1 LVVERRAVLGVF
13 LARQTDVGSNIEA
26 LLDPSPEGT
35 EGGPILTKSLADNG
49 DQTSIGFQTS
59 QRLL

>member
-1 LVVERRAVLGVF
+1 LVIERRAVLGVF
-13 LARQTDVGSNIEA
+13 LARQADVRSNIEA

-35 EGGPILTKSLADNG
+35 EGGPIFTKSLANNRH
-49 DQTSIGFQTS
+49 QASIGFQTS